1 MSDSLFALI
10 KANNM
15 LSVASGNAKCIG
27 TVLNA
32 INHYSITIIT
42 LSWCFDW
49 VGFAIDWVWV
59 TMESLHLFVFANKKF
74 HIFKRLASSTKLK
87 EGLF

>member
-49 VGFAIDWVWV
+49 VCFAIYWFWVS
-59 TMESLHLFVFANKKF
+59 MKSLHLLIFANKEF